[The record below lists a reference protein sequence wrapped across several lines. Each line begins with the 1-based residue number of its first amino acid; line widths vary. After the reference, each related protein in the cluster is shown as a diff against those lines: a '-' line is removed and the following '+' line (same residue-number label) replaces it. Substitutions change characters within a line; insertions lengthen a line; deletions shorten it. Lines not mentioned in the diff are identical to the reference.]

1 VFEEIPDN
9 LPHIDIDASA
19 FETVQYMYKTP
30 EICTDER
37 VQALLKNLTVKE
49 MVEMITITRAY
60 ESNQKALQTADTM
73 IEKAVNEVGRLG

>member
-1 VFEEIPDN
+1 MYDIVEGGVEIEPTAIIQQGY
-9 LPHIDIDASA
+9 L
-19 FETVQYMYKTP
+19 ETSNINAVS
-30 EICTDER
+30 
-37 VQALLKNLTVKE
+37 E

>member
-1 VFEEIPDN
+1 MYDTVDGAVEIEP
-9 LPHIDIDASA
+9 SA
-19 FETVQYMYKTP
+19 VVQQGYLETSNINAVS
-30 EICTDER
+30 
-37 VQALLKNLTVKE
+37 E

>member
-1 VFEEIPDN
+1 VEGAVEIDP
-9 LPHIDIDASA
+9 SA
-19 FETVQYMYKTP
+19 VVQQGYLETSNINAVS
-30 EICTDER
+30 
-37 VQALLKNLTVKE
+37 E

>member
-1 VFEEIPDN
+1 MYDKVEGGVEIEPTAIIQQGY
-9 LPHIDIDASA
+9 L
-19 FETVQYMYKTP
+19 ETSNINAVS
-30 EICTDER
+30 
-37 VQALLKNLTVKE
+37 E